1 MDEILKT
8 QLLLN
13 SVGADVRH
21 WKKIV
26 SSGINLCQILKDDY
40 ERLKIT
46 GLTERAVAH
55 IRENDIARWAE
66 SEFER
71 ASTLGVDI
79 VSCDDINYPANLLD
93 LKDPP
98 LLLYWH
104 GNMKSISYSA
114 VGVVGTRKC
123 SSYGRETAEKIGAFC
138 AAAHRILISGG
149 AAGIDG
155 FAHGGAGGHQGETV
169 AVLGNGVDV
178 VFPSSNRLLF
188 EKIKEC
194 GALISEFPLGSG
206 GEAWRFPKRN
216 RIVAALS
223 DKLIVAEAPLKS
235 GAMITAKIALE
246 LGREVWAVPGRINE
260 AVSEGSNRLIFDGAF
275 PYISHGLFFDF
286 CDKSDGQSSL
296 FSNAAPLNSADDLTQ
311 DERSVMKILWR
322 SGSQTVDNLAVEV
335 KMSAADVM
343 KILAILSAKGYTYSS
358 GPGRFSAKA

>member
-13 SVGADVRH
+13 NAGADIRH
-21 WKKIV
+21 WKKIAAA
-26 SSGINLCQILKDDY
+26 GISLTQILKDDY
-40 ERLKIT
+40 DRLKIT

-55 IRENDIARWAE
+55 IRESDGARWAE

-71 ASTLGVDI
+71 AYALGVDI
-79 VSCDDINYPANLLD
+79 VSCDDINYPTNLLD

-104 GNMKSISYSA
+104 GSIKSISYSA

-123 SSYGRETAEKIGAFC
+123 SSYGRETAITIGRSC
-138 AAAHRILISGG
+138 AAAHRTLISGG

-155 FAHGGAGGHQGETV
+155 FAHGGACEHQGETF

-178 VFPSSNRLLF
+178 IFPSANRALF

-216 RIVAALS
+216 RLVAALS
-223 DKLIVAEAPLKS
+223 DKLVVTEAPLKS
-235 GAMITAKIALE
+235 GAMITARIALE

-260 AVSEGSNRLIFDGAF
+260 AVAEGSNRLIFDGAF

-286 CDKSDGQSSL
+286 NDKNDGQSSL
-296 FSNAAPLNSADDLTQ
+296 FSSAAPLNSADDLTQ

-322 SGSQTVDNLAVEV
+322 SGSQTVDNIAVEV

-358 GPGRFSAKA
+358 APGRFSAKA